1 MMRKAGDV
9 HRVLFHVKHH
19 ARQDPTRPVGD
30 YAIPRHPSGSTP
42 PGTGAP
48 SSYG

>member
-1 MMRKAGDV
+1 MREGGIP
-9 HRVLFHVKHH
+9 FHVKHRARDPARRLRH
-19 ARQDPTRPVGD
+19 A
-30 YAIPRHPSGSTP
+30 YEMPRHPSGSTP